1 MSDDRGIFKTG
12 YPRKVIFAKT
22 IRLKLADHTLEIPQD
37 IADGLSF
44 YLSRSVFWD
53 GVDCANIVAEE
64 AKCGSIL
71 STKAMEARTWMLNA
85 LREGKKYANTV

>member
-1 MSDDRGIFKTG
+1 MSTYWTIVGGTRWQTGGDDMSDHI
-12 YPRKVIFAKT
+12 
-22 IRLKLADHTLEIPQD
+22 LEIPQD
-37 IADGLSF
+37 IANSLSF

-64 AKCGSIL
+64 AKCGSAL

-85 LREGKKYANTV
+85 LRRR

>member
-1 MSDDRGIFKTG
+1 MSD
-12 YPRKVIFAKT
+12 VT
-22 IRLKLADHTLEIPQD
+22 INIPQD

-71 STKAMEARTWMLNA
+71 STKAMKARTWMLDA
-85 LREGKKYANTV
+85 LRGVKENTHG